1 MLDEENDKRIVEAA
15 NQYHPGYDES
25 AWAKM
30 ELMLDEHLPQ
40 KKRNTRIVFL
50 LSLLVIL
57 CALIFFA
64 VFENVKKQ
72 STSKPADV
80 TIAKNNAGKF
90 GLSNSSSNSTEAT
103 IHTPS
108 LSKASKKHQIS
119 GKIEDNLPITSVNKI
134 AGNINSGSVLSNGAI
149 TNSGKHNNFEE
160 NITEGSK
167 PLLNQQ
173 PIASGKSNI
182 FNYIELTKDSIT
194 NTGITGQTEIKE
206 KNTIAA
212 NENKQVKNV
221 AKKAKVTKTGF
232 QNNFGITI
240 SAGPDVSE
248 VHANNTGKLT
258 VAYGAGLSYSISKR
272 FTIRTGFQVSKKIY
286 SVAGN
291 DYHIPSGSLPNYN
304 YLENVGANCKVYEI
318 PIKLDYNFGN
328 VKNHS
333 WFVSA
338 GLSSYLMKKEV
349 YDYYYKTPGGQSYT
363 KNWTINNKNKHF
375 LSVLDLSGGYQ
386 YSFNKQFS
394 IIAEPYVE
402 IPLTGIGAGKVK
414 LNSGGILFTLKAK
427 PFLKKR

>member
-1 MLDEENDKRIVEAA
+1 MLDEENDKSIVEAA

-30 ELMLDEHLPQ
+30 EQMLDEHLPQ
-40 KKRNTRIVFL
+40 KKRSRRIVFL

-64 VFENVKKQ
+64 IFENVKKQ
-72 STSKPADV
+72 STLNPADI

-90 GLSNSSSNSTEAT
+90 GLSNSSSSNSTES
-103 IHTPS
+103 INTPS
-108 LSKASKKHQIS
+108 LSEASKNHKIS
-119 GKIEDNLPITSVNKI
+119 KKIENDLPITSLNKV
-134 AGNINSGSVLSNGAI
+134 AGNINPGSVLSNDEI
-149 TNSGKHNNFEE
+149 ISSGKRNNFEE

-173 PIASGKSNI
+173 PIASGKSNN
-182 FNYIELTKDSIT
+182 FNNIELTQDSIT
-194 NTGITGQTEIKE
+194 NNEITGQTEIKE
-206 KNTIAA
+206 KNAITA
-212 NENKQVKNV
+212 NESKQAENI
-221 AKKAKVTKTGF
+221 AKKAKITKKGF
-232 QNNFGITI
+232 QNNFGITV

-258 VAYGAGLSYSISKR
+258 VAFGAGLSYSISKR
-272 FTIRTGFQVSKKIY
+272 FTVRTGFQVSKKIY
-286 SVAGN
+286 SVAGE
-291 DYHIPSGSLPNYN
+291 DYHIPTGSLPNYN

-349 YDYYYKTPGGQSYT
+349 YNYYYKTPGGQAYT
-363 KNWTINNKNKHF
+363 KNWTVNNKNKHF
-375 LSVLDLSGGYQ
+375 LSVLDISGGYQ